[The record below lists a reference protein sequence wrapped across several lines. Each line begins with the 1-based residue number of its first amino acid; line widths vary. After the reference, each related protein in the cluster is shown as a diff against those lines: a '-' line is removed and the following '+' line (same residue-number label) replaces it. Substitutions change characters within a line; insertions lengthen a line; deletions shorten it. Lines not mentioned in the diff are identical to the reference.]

1 MEALRREA
9 QESAAFDLRPFDAD
23 DTAFLFKSWLDA
35 YRYSDFGKALDS
47 RTYYDGHH
55 AVIERIL
62 ERPATRIIVA
72 CLPDSPHVDLGYAV
86 AEDDTLHFV
95 FVKRNARQF
104 GVASALLAALDLPP
118 SPRLSHVTGDWF
130 RCFRSR
136 FPASRWNP
144 YLLG

>member
-9 QESAAFDLRPFDAD
+9 PQAAFDIRPFDAD
-23 DTAFLFKSWLDA
+23 DTAFLFKSWLDS
-35 YRYSDFGKALDS
+35 YRYSDFAKPLDS

-62 ERPATRIIVA
+62 DRPDTRIVVA
-72 CLPDSPHVDLGYAV
+72 CLPDTPYVDLGFAV
-86 AEDDTLHFV
+86 AEADTLHFV
-95 FVKRNARQF
+95 YVKRNARQF
-104 GVASALLAALDLPP
+104 GVGSALLTALELPA

-136 FPASRWNP
+136 FPASRFNP